1 MARFGFL
8 SSYPPTRCGLATFTD
23 ALANSMTQA
32 SDDAF
37 VVRVI
42 DGSSP
47 PLPMDARTRVR
58 AHLRNGD
65 PSSVAAAGRA
75 LNGGDIAVIQHEYGI
90 YGGPDGDEVIAVL
103 DAVTVPTIVVFH
115 TVLTDPTPRQKWVL
129 EQVAQRA
136 TIIVVMTDTARSI
149 LDRGYSIDTSKV
161 QVIPHGVPSLPHVT
175 LPAKSARP
183 TVLTW
188 GLIGPGK
195 GIEWAIRAFAQ
206 LTDMH
211 PRPAYRVL
219 GQTHPKV
226 LAQDGDV
233 YRDRLNATVTALGLD
248 DTVTIDGRYLS
259 AEDLARN
266 ILAADLVLLPYDNR
280 CQVTSGV
287 LAEAVSAGKPV
298 VATAFPHAI
307 ELSRSGAVRIIP
319 QENPA
324 AIAAALRQILS
335 RSEVAASMARAAL
348 SISRDT
354 LWPAVGVRYRQLAV
368 GLRATVAA

>member
-8 SSYPPTRCGLATFTD
+8 SSFPPTRCGLATFTT
-23 ALANSMTQA
+23 ALAASMTQTN
-32 SDDAF
+32 DDAF

-42 DGSSP
+42 DGSPP
-47 PLPMDARTRVR
+47 PLPHDPHSLVRT
-58 AHLRNGD
+58 HLLNGN
-65 PSSVAAAGRA
+65 PASIAAAAQA
-75 LNGGDIAVIQHEYGI
+75 LNTGDVAVIQHEYGI

-103 DAVTVPTIVVFH
+103 DALTVPTIVVFH

-136 TIIVVMTDTARSI
+136 SIIVVMAETARNI
-149 LDRGYSIDTSKV
+149 LDRGYLVDLSKA
-161 QVIPHGVPSLPHVT
+161 QVIPHGVPPLPHVT
-175 LPAKSARP
+175 VPARSERP

-206 LTDMH
+206 LTDMLPC
-211 PRPAYRVL
+211 PRYHVL

-233 YRDRLNATVTALGLD
+233 YRDRLNATVAALGLE
-248 DTVTIDGRYLS
+248 DTVLIDGRYLS
-259 AEDLARN
+259 SEDLARS
-266 ILAADLVLLPYDNR
+266 ILAADLVLLPYENQ

-298 VATAFPHAI
+298 VATDFPHAI
-307 ELSRSGAVRIIP
+307 ELSRSGAVRIVP
-319 QENPA
+319 QQNPA
-324 AIAAALRQILS
+324 AIATAVRDIFT
-335 RSEVAASMARAAL
+335 RSEVASSMAQAAFRV
-348 SISRDT
+348 SRDT
-354 LWPAVGVRYRQLAV
+354 LWPAVGARYRQLAV
-368 GLRATVAA
+368 GVCATVAA